1 MKKKTPSPE
10 WAQRIQE
17 LTKKS
22 GLAQAELARRAGL
35 TRDTFN
41 RYHSGR
47 TRPPS
52 NKLNA
57 LAELFSVHP
66 NDIDEERLTL
76 RKRSDTISAEPY
88 RVGKSSNGNPDFVH
102 LTLNVDVH
110 ISDMSRILE
119 IVTKALKKSTP

>member
-1 MKKKTPSPE
+1 M
-10 WAQRIQE
+10 QE

-35 TRDTFN
+35 SRDTFN

-47 TRPPS
+47 PPS
-52 NKLNA
+52 DKLNA

-76 RKRSDTISAEPY
+76 RKRSDTISDEPY
-88 RVGKSSNGNPDFVH
+88 RVGKSSNGTPNLAH

-119 IVTKALKKSTP
+119 IVTKALKKSAP